1 VSLSRRSRD
10 TTQSRGRLD
19 GYRLPC
25 SVALVVLLLSSGLL
39 RGATEAAERAH
50 PILIGALSESWGPT
64 PQEVGLRDGLQELG
78 YREHEQFVIGSRFTQ
93 GDPAAL
99 PAAARELV
107 QYGAHLIFVTGE
119 NPAKAA
125 QQTTTQLPIV
135 FAGQVHDPVGLGLI
149 ASFAR
154 PGRNITGV
162 TDLYLELGS
171 KRLEVFWELIPGLKH
186 VLFPYDATNAQA
198 VVAAK
203 VYRDAARRLGIE
215 LVERAVRNQ
224 EEAQK
229 TLAHIQQGEVE
240 GLLAP
245 WCCAANLPGLVL
257 EATAQQGL
265 PTMFDTAFWVE
276 RGGLASY
283 GSDYYALGRQ
293 AARLVDK
300 ILKGAHPAEI
310 PVEVHSKIE
319 FVINLKT
326 AQALGLTIAPEMLF
340 RADRLVR

>member
-1 VSLSRRSRD
+1 
-10 TTQSRGRLD
+10 
-19 GYRLPC
+19 
-25 SVALVVLLLSSGLL
+25 VLLLSSGLL
-39 RGATEAAERAH
+39 RGETAAAERAR
-50 PILIGALSESWGPT
+50 PILIGALTESWGPT

-78 YREHEQFVIGSRFTQ
+78 YREHEQFIIGSRFTQ
-93 GDPAAL
+93 GDTAAL

-107 QYGAHLIFVTGE
+107 QYGAHLIFAAGE
-119 NPAKAA
+119 SAAKAA

-149 ASFAR
+149 ESFAR
-154 PGRNITGV
+154 PGHNITGV
-162 TDLYLELGS
+162 TDLYLELGA
-171 KRLEVFWELIPGLKH
+171 KRLEVFRELIPGLQH

-198 VVAAK
+198 IVAAQ
-203 VYRDAARRLGIE
+203 VYRDAAPRLGIA

-224 EEAQK
+224 EEAQT
-229 TLAHIQQGEVE
+229 TLAQIRPGEVE

-257 EATAQQGL
+257 EATAHQGL

-276 RGGLASY
+276 RGGLASS

-300 ILKGAHPAEI
+300 ILKGAQPAEI
-310 PVEVHSKIE
+310 PVEVHTTIE
-319 FVINLKT
+319 FVLNLKT
-326 AQALGLTIAPEMLF
+326 AHALGLTIAPAMVF